1 MIKANHAQLK
11 IEIVE
16 IKKDLHWLD
25 EKINKIELQ
34 VTNHLPTKID
44 CLEEKIDNYRV
55 NNQRWLTGILVSL
68 IFLLIGTLLNLIR

>member
-44 CLEEKIDNYRV
+44 CLEEKIDNYRN
-55 NNQRWLTGILVSL
+55 NNQRWLTGILVTL
-68 IFLLIGTLLNLIR
+68 VFLLIGTLLNLIR